1 MLNDAIKQKIAGAGL
16 KQWQIADA
24 LNVNEGTLC
33 RWLRHE
39 LTEDQRAR
47 ILDAIERGKQENEAR
62 SGSN

>member
-39 LTEDQRAR
+39 LTEDQRSR
-47 ILDAIERGKQENEAR
+47 ILEAIEKRCKHDEAEKH
-62 SGSN
+62 